1 MQADLFSQP
10 TGLEIGHAK
19 AKQAADHAGETWQ
32 KKALEAFTA
41 FARKN
46 KSFKTEDV
54 RNANPDIPPPPDK
67 RAWGQ
72 VALEARRKQII
83 VGGGFVRAESKSVH
97 GMVVTLWTSKIYQGD
112 FQ

>member
-1 MQADLFSQP
+1 MQTDLFTPP

-19 AKQAADHAGETWQ
+19 AKQAAEHAGSDWQ
-32 KKALEAFTA
+32 KTALEAFKA
-41 FARKN
+41 FAKTH

-72 VALEARRKQII
+72 VALDARRKQMI
-83 VGGGFVRAESKSVH
+83 VGGGYVRAESKSVH
-97 GMVVTLWTSKIYQGD
+97 GMAVTLWLSKIYEGD
-112 FQ
+112 IQ